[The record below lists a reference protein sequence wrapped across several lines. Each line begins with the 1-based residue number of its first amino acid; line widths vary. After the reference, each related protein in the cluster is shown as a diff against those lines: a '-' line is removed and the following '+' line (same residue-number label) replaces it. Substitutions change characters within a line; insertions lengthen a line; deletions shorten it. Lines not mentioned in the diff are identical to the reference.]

1 MANVGANCVAF
12 WPVEPFETTRE
23 LGGGRLA
30 REGRMMLMA
39 EDCGRHIDVPRHF
52 VEGGTTVDQ
61 LPLEKVILP
70 GRLLAFTHK
79 KVREAITI
87 ADFEEAER
95 RSGRKIGSGPAVVAW
110 TGVDKNW
117 AKPGFIKERP
127 SVPVPAAKWLVERGI
142 TLFATDLIGMDDP

>member
-39 EDCGRHIDVPRHF
+39 EDCGTHIDVPRHF

-70 GRLLAFTHK
+70 GHLLDFTHK

-95 RSGRKIGSGPAVVAW
+95 RSGRKIGSGTAGVAW
-110 TGVDKNW
+110 ESGGK
-117 AKPGFIKERP
+117 KRGEPGGFNGRP
-127 SVPVPAAKWLVERGI
+127 HRPRP
-142 TLFATDLIGMDDP
+142 

>member
-12 WPVEPFETTRE
+12 WPLETFEADRE
-23 LGGGRLA
+23 MSGGRLA
-30 REGRMMLMA
+30 MEGRMMLMA
-39 EDCGRHIDVPRHF
+39 EHCGTHIDVPRHF

-70 GRLLAFTHK
+70 GHLLDFTHK

-95 RSGRKIGSGPAVVAW
+95 RSGQKIGSGTAVVAW
-110 TGVDKNW
+110 TGVDKDW
-117 AKPGFIKERP
+117 AKPRVIKARP
-127 SVPVPAAKWLVERGI
+127 YVPGPAADGLVVRCVTVLE
-142 TLFATDLIGMDDP
+142 T